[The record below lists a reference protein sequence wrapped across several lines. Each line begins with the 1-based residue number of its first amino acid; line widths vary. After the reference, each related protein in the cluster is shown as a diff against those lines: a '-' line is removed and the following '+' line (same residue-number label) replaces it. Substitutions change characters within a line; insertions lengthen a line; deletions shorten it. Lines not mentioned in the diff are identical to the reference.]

1 MDFSNFEDVV
11 KFAIKK
17 EEAAYKAYGDMKEMA
32 ETPGLKEMLA
42 DLQAEEKNHKKLL
55 QDISQTAVSEAQI
68 HDVIDLKISD
78 FLSEEPISS
87 DMTFQDLLILAAKK
101 EQEAVDLYSGMKDA
115 AGSTELSK
123 LFDFLI
129 EQEKSHKLKLEIEYE
144 KYVLGEG

>member
-1 MDFSNFEDVV
+1 MDFSKFEDVV

-17 EEAAYKAYGDMKEMA
+17 EEAAYRAYGELKEMA
-32 ETPGLKEMLA
+32 KTPGLQEMLA

-55 QDISQTAVSEAQI
+55 QDVSESKI
-68 HDVIDLKISD
+68 KDIGSHHVIDLKISD
-78 FLSEEPISS
+78 FLSEEPPSS

-115 AGSTELSK
+115 AGSDELTK

-129 EQEKSHKLKLEIEYE
+129 EQERSHKLKLETEYE